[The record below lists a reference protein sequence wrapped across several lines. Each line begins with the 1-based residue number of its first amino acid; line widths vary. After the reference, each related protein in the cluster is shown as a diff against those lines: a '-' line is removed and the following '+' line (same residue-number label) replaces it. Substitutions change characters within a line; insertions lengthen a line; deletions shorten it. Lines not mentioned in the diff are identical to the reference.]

1 MGDEGMRRA
10 VSAFFAASFAFV
22 ATSASAE
29 DDGWGRDYYA
39 DISASSQLFSLGS
52 VRADHSVWMMEA
64 DFAQRLSA
72 FGHVLL
78 GYWSLSDLGGSGDRS
93 RRSYV
98 YESDP
103 SLFYGYDWN
112 FADGWRLRNR
122 IGMIWVFNEGYN
134 VDVTHLFRE
143 WTYMGELK
151 SPLVTLRGQ
160 VRVVD
165 GLGTYVRIGAFRSFD
180 IAGGVFSLAPHLS
193 LHGGSGRWNRNRYG
207 DFAEGRSIPPGLG
220 TVDYGVRLGVPLE
233 WGMSWYLDVGGYDA
247 LDSRT
252 RTQIRE
258 RRRRG
263 STMKLDACLVTSGF
277 CWEF

>member
-1 MGDEGMRRA
+1 MNIRMGLTLLTML
-10 VSAFFAASFAFV
+10 VAA
-22 ATSASAE
+22 TASAE
-29 DDGWGRDYYA
+29 GGGWEREYCA

-52 VRADHSVWMMEA
+52 VRADHAVWMMEA
-64 DFAQRLSA
+64 DFEQRLSA

-103 SLFYGYDWN
+103 CLFYGYDWD
-112 FADGWRLRNR
+112 FADGWRLRTR

-134 VDVTHLFRE
+134 VDVIHLFRE

-151 SPLVTLRGQ
+151 SPWVTLHGQ
-160 VRVVD
+160 TRVVD

-180 IAGGVFSLAPHLS
+180 IAGGLFSLAPHVS
-193 LHGGSGRWNRNRYG
+193 LHGGSERWNRNRYG
-207 DFAEGRSIPPGLG
+207 DFVEGRSISQGLG
-220 TVDYGVRLGVPLE
+220 TVDYGMRLCVPLE
-233 WGMSWYLDVGGYDA
+233 WGMSWYFDVSGYDA

-252 RTQIRE
+252 RTQMRE

-263 STMKLDACLVTSGF
+263 STMKLDACFVTSGF
-277 CWEF
+277 SWEF

>member
-1 MGDEGMRRA
+1 MKRGLNTVLA
-10 VSAFFAASFAFV
+10 ALFALI
-22 ATSASAE
+22 ATTALAE
-29 DDGWGRDYYA
+29 DDDWGRDYYA

-52 VRADHSVWMMEA
+52 VRADHAVWMMEA
-64 DFAQRLSA
+64 DFVQRLSS

-78 GYWSLSDLGGSGDRS
+78 GYWSLSDLGGSGDGS

-103 SLFYGYDWN
+103 CLFYGYDWN
-112 FADGWRLRNR
+112 FAEGWRLRNR

-134 VDVTHLFRE
+134 VDVIHLFRE

-151 SPLVTLRGQ
+151 SPWLTLHGQ
-160 VRVVD
+160 ARIVD
-165 GLGTYVRIGAFRSFD
+165 GLGAYVRIGVRRSFD
-180 IAGGVFSLAPHLS
+180 LVDGRFSIVPHLT
-193 LHGGSGRWNRNRYG
+193 LHGGSARWNRNRYG
-207 DFAEGRSIPPGLG
+207 SFVEGRSISSGLG

-263 STMKLDACLVTSGF
+263 STMKLDACFVTSGF
-277 CWEF
+277 SWEF